1 MNLDEILECVFDQL
15 NVTTIIAVAGFC
27 ISLWTSISSWMAK
40 RKNLRFAIYFARA
53 AQDTVYFRLGVENL
67 SQLPIAISRV
77 QIKIGDAW
85 FDCTPLP
92 TIVQEH
98 VRRSGKEIISRE
110 TVYSSALPIDLGPLG
125 AFKGVLLF
133 EGLPTLPEKR
143 ETVVNLR
150 VSTNRGK
157 AFETLV
163 PLLSGW
169 DYHSGNN

>member
-15 NVTTIIAVAGFC
+15 NVTTIIAAAGFC

-133 EGLPTLPEKR
+133 EGLPTLPGKSEKA
-143 ETVVNLR
+143 VNLR

-157 AFETLV
+157 AFETSV

>member
-1 MNLDEILECVFDQL
+1 MNFDRISEWLFDQL
-15 NVTTIIAVAGFC
+15 NVTTVIAVAGFC
-27 ISLWTSISSWMAK
+27 LSLWTSISSWVTK
-40 RKNLRFAIYFARA
+40 RKNLRFTIYFARA

-77 QIKIGDAW
+77 QIKIGGAW

-98 VRRSGKEIISRE
+98 VRQSGKEIISRE
-110 TVYSSALPIDLGPLG
+110 TVYSYALPIDLGPLG

-133 EGLPTLPEKR
+133 QWLPCLPER
-143 ETVVNLR
+143 SETVVNLR
-150 VSTNRGK
+150 VSTNRGR
-157 AFETLV
+157 AFETSA

-169 DYHSGNN
+169 DYHSGNK

>member
-1 MNLDEILECVFDQL
+1 MNIDRISEYLFDQL
-15 NVTTIIAVAGFC
+15 NVTTVIAVAGFC
-27 ISLWTSISSWMAK
+27 ISLWTSLSSWVAK
-40 RKNLRFAIYFARA
+40 RKHLRFTIYFARA
-53 AQDTVYFRLGVENL
+53 VQDTVYFRFGAENL

-77 QIKIGDAW
+77 QIKVGDCW

-92 TIVQEH
+92 TFVQEH

-143 ETVVNLR
+143 ETVVTLR

-169 DYHSGNN
+169 DYHDGSK